1 MDMHLIIN
9 KKKLLKQRENNQ
21 LMQKGRLSP
30 PVKLVKPS
38 PNNQDIK
45 ETVEDDNTSLSG
57 FLIW

>member
-1 MDMHLIIN
+1 MHLIIN

-30 PVKLVKPS
+30 PVKLAKSS
-38 PNNQDIK
+38 PNNQDNK
-45 ETVEDDNTSLSG
+45 ETVEDDNISLSG